1 MEQDHTEAEAGATG
15 EESPSQMPTAANNP
29 PLKAPSADE
38 SLSEVLESTLRVL
51 NEAIDRLE
59 SIVTSMEAGEADWDE
74 SVRLLAEA
82 NELAVSSSQ
91 RLDRMVQD
99 VVYGGAGGGAEAEPV
114 AEPLEGFQDAAGE
127 APGQDKQ
134 ES

>member
-1 MEQDHTEAEAGATG
+1 MDQEQNHTEVEAGATG
-15 EESPSQMPTAANNP
+15 NQSQPQTPA
-29 PLKAPSADE
+29 ADE
-38 SLSEVLESTLRVL
+38 SLSEVLESTLSVL

-91 RLDRMVQD
+91 KLDRMVQD
-99 VVYGGAGGGAEAEPV
+99 VVYGGAEGAAESEPV

-127 APGQDKQ
+127 ASGQDKQ
-134 ES
+134 EP